1 MFEDVKDRLSYI
13 ESEAGVGRKVPVE
26 ETLEFMGLL
35 YRELREEVGI
45 TREVDD
51 MQLYLASISNITEY
65 IKNTLNLNQ
74 GEIDK
79 IKEDDLIKYTRE
91 KIDNLNKLKAV
102 EDKLKELQIEKNAR
116 EESLRKLDD
125 AQKKQEKLKEKLDSI
140 GDISVDEVNAL
151 NKELQQEIK
160 DKEDLLKKKESVIK
174 QKAAAKEGV
183 EEEIR
188 KCAAAG
194 EKIEKEKAALEEEL
208 EKLTKQ
214 NNMSKQHNES
224 LQKKIEE
231 NKAAAEEYDKFREEM
246 EANLKEIETEAKKSA
261 AQIKIMHTTLQSIG
275 NNDEWSKDE
284 NLPALRKQFRKIEY
298 TIMGLFNEYKTIY
311 NKIYKIANNSCNK

>member
-116 EESLRKLDD
+116 EES
-125 AQKKQEKLKEKLDSI
+125 
-140 GDISVDEVNAL
+140 
-151 NKELQQEIK
+151 
-160 DKEDLLKKKESVIK
+160 
-174 QKAAAKEGV
+174 
-183 EEEIR
+183 
-188 KCAAAG
+188 
-194 EKIEKEKAALEEEL
+194 
-208 EKLTKQ
+208 
-214 NNMSKQHNES
+214 
-224 LQKKIEE
+224 
-231 NKAAAEEYDKFREEM
+231 
-246 EANLKEIETEAKKSA
+246 
-261 AQIKIMHTTLQSIG
+261 
-275 NNDEWSKDE
+275 
-284 NLPALRKQFRKIEY
+284 
-298 TIMGLFNEYKTIY
+298 
-311 NKIYKIANNSCNK
+311 